1 MLAVEVIMHKWVAAF
16 LLMLGSAVPACAKVV
31 VFWQD
36 GFPTVAS
43 QPITREALVK
53 ALDGADPVFTGL
65 DGFRNPA
72 TLTGIELLVLPYGSA
87 VPADA
92 WGAIHSYLRAGGNLL
107 VIGGQPLRV
116 PVTLRNGH
124 FLQAL
129 PQDTYSRELGLRH
142 SYELPPQD
150 GTKFAWRHG
159 YTFLSTPA
167 VRARKFFVMEGRLE
181 GLGYMVN
188 TDGIEVAAPVI
199 VEDHTNE
206 TRGNGIAG
214 SRAVMLDFDPQDGY
228 WESPDGISLIHEA
241 AQYAQRSATALWL
254 EMLFSTLKPSETPQV
269 GVHLRA
275 PRRELQAQGPAG
287 AVKLELVSGT
297 TVLETTQV
305 PCPGVP
311 FDAEIVFHKLLQ
323 PGFYTLRA
331 VYEEA
336 GQPHEFY
343 QNGFWVED
351 EKLLASGPELGV
363 NGDFLTR
370 DGKSFFPFGSNY
382 FSTEAN
388 GWDFSGPRNA
398 WIWER
403 DFADM
408 QRHGVTFVRT
418 GVWMP
423 FLRFLEPFSGA
434 PSERFLRNLEAYLLC
449 ARRHNIIVN
458 FTFFAFAP
466 ASGRGDFGDPTAT
479 GPNPYLDAGA
489 IRAEQDYVLSV
500 VNRFKGVPW
509 LCWDL
514 INEPSFSNPRRL
526 WKGNTPNG
534 DPAETSAW
542 HKWLR
547 EKYGDIADLAAA
559 WAVTPEQ
566 LGSFDAV
573 PLPGQQD
580 LAFERYGN
588 ARQVRAVDYNL
599 FAQDMFTQWVRSMVT
614 AIRGTGSK
622 QLINVG
628 QDEGGVT
635 DRVLNQFYA
644 AGGVSFTT
652 NHTYW
657 RDDALL
663 WDSVVAKRPGMPNIV
678 GETGYQP
685 VWAPDGAWRYD
696 EFTGFPLLERK
707 WALGFAAA
715 SSGALQWDWDREVDF
730 GMKRSDGSAKIW
742 QAATRDMG
750 QFAEKAAPYATGVI
764 APQVA
769 IVLPQSLQL
778 SILNTTALEAQ
789 QKCVRA
795 LYQYARA
802 EAYVV
807 GEYQIEQL
815 GNPKLILLPSPFT
828 LTESAWNALRSKVE
842 AGAILLV
849 SGPFDADAHF
859 HPTRRQM
866 RVGLPYEDVPLT
878 IREQFLKWPGGE
890 ARLSYGA
897 DKTTFLNRALLPDG
911 RSWAEMTVG
920 QGKILFAA
928 DPLELND
935 NLQAIGDVYRYAL
948 KVAGVAA
955 TYTTNVQ
962 DPGILVTPTQ
972 YPHATLYV
980 LTSETGQA
988 EVSFRDQRSGKQF
1001 TTGLNPGRAALLL
1014 IGEDGGVLAA
1024 YNWRER

>member
-1 MLAVEVIMHKWVAAF
+1 MHKRLAAL
-16 LLMLGSAVPACAKVV
+16 LLMLVGAVPACAKVV

-53 ALDGADPVFTGL
+53 ALDGADLVFTGL
-65 DGFRNPA
+65 DGLRDPA
-72 TLTGIELLVLPYGSA
+72 TLNGTELLVLPYGSA
-87 VPADA
+87 VPTDA

-107 VIGGQPLRV
+107 VIGGQPLRI
-116 PVTLRNGH
+116 PVTLQNGH
-124 FLQAL
+124 FLQAR

-142 SYELPPQD
+142 SYELPRQD
-150 GTKFAWRHG
+150 GTKFEWKHG
-159 YTFLSTPA
+159 YSFLSTPA
-167 VRARKFFVMEGRLE
+167 VRARRFFVMEGRLE

-188 TDGIEVAAPVI
+188 ADGVEVAAPVI
-199 VEDHTNE
+199 M
-206 TRGNGIAG
+206 AG
-214 SRAVMLDFDPQDGY
+214 SRAVLLDFDPEDGY

-241 AQYAQRSATALWL
+241 AQYARRGETSFWL
-254 EMLFSTLKPSETPQV
+254 EMLFSTLKPGEMPQV
-269 GVHLRA
+269 GVHLRTS
-275 PRRELQAQGPAG
+275 RHELQAQGPG
-287 AVKLELVSGT
+287 GTVKLDLVSGT
-297 TVLETTQV
+297 DVLETTQV
-305 PCPGVP
+305 SCPGAKC
-311 FDAEIVFHKLLQ
+311 DTEIVFHKPLP
-323 PGFYTLRA
+323 PGFYTIRG
-331 VYEEA
+331 VYAEG
-336 GQPHEFY
+336 GQPREFY

-351 EKLLASGPELGV
+351 EKLLASGPDLGV

-370 DGKSFFPFGSNY
+370 DGKPFFPFGSNY

-403 DFADM
+403 DFGDM
-408 QRHGVTFVRT
+408 ERNGVTFVRT

-423 FLRFLEPFSGA
+423 FLRFLEPYSGA
-434 PSERFLRNLEAYLLC
+434 VSERFLRNLEAYLLC

-466 ASGRGDFGDPTAT
+466 RANMDAFGDPNAAV
-479 GPNPYLDAGA
+479 PNPYLDAGA

-500 VNRFKGVPW
+500 VNRFKDIPW

-534 DPAETSAW
+534 DAAETLAW

-547 EKYGDIADLAAA
+547 EKYSEIADLAAA
-559 WAVTPEQ
+559 WAMTPEQ

-573 PLPGQQD
+573 PLPDEQD
-580 LAFERYGN
+580 LTFARYRN

-599 FAQDMFTQWVRSMVT
+599 FAQEMFTQWVRSMVS
-614 AIRGTGSK
+614 AIRATGSK

-657 RDDALL
+657 KDDALL
-663 WDSVVAKRPGMPNIV
+663 WDSVVAKRQGTPNIV

-685 VWAPDGAWRYD
+685 VWAPDGRWRYD
-696 EFTGFPLLERK
+696 EFTGLPLLERK

-715 SSGALQWDWDREVDF
+715 NSGALQWDWDREVDF
-730 GMKRSDGSAKIW
+730 GMKRSDGSAKVW
-742 QAATRDMG
+742 QAMMREMG
-750 QFAEKAAPYATGVI
+750 QFAEKTAPYATDVI
-764 APQVA
+764 PPQVA

-795 LYQYARA
+795 LYHYARA
-802 EAYVV
+802 GAYVV

-815 GNPKLILLPSPFT
+815 GDPKLILLPSAFT
-828 LTESAWNALRSKVE
+828 LTEHAWDALRSKVE
-842 AGAILLV
+842 AGATLLL
-849 SGPFDADAHF
+849 SGPFGEDAHF
-859 HPTRRQM
+859 HPTGRQM
-866 RVGLPYEDVPLT
+866 GIGLPYENGPLT
-878 IREQFLKWPGGE
+878 LREQFLKWPGGE

-897 DKTTFLNRALLPDG
+897 DKTTFLDHAVLPDG
-911 RSWAEMTVG
+911 RNWAETALG
-920 QGKILFAA
+920 QGRILFAA
-928 DPLELND
+928 EPLELND

-948 KVAGVAA
+948 KVAGVVS

-962 DPGILVTPTQ
+962 DPGILITPTE

-980 LTSETGQA
+980 LSSETGEA
-988 EVSFRDQRSGKQF
+988 EVSFRDLRSGKQF

-1014 IGEDGGVLAA
+1014 IGGDGGVLAA
-1024 YNWRER
+1024 YNWHER